1 MSDRKIEKIEQ
12 VEQIGTKKPAELSF
26 WQRFSRHKLAIFG
39 MVVISILLFIVIFG
53 PIIFALDPYKTDLY
67 HLGQPPSGEHLMGT
81 DLAGRDVLSRL
92 IYGGRISL
100 SVGLVSVGIYLFIG
114 TILGVV
120 SGYAGGAVDTII
132 QRFTEVVMTFPVI
145 ILIITIVTVVGP
157 SIYNTMVVIGL
168 TRWTG
173 VCRLARGE
181 VLKVKEM
188 EYVKSAEAIGTRTFR
203 ILFRHVLPNIT
214 APLIVAGT
222 MGLAVAILLE
232 AGLSFL
238 GLGVPIPTPSWGN
251 ILYQARGI
259 TTLEMRPWLWLPPGI
274 LIALSV
280 LSINFIGDALR
291 DALDPHSRN
300 M

>member
-1 MSDRKIEKIEQ
+1 
-12 VEQIGTKKPAELSF
+12 
-26 WQRFSRHKLAIFG
+26 
-39 MVVISILLFIVIFG
+39 
-53 PIIFALDPYKTDLY
+53 
-67 HLGQPPSGEHLMGT
+67 
-81 DLAGRDVLSRL
+81 
-92 IYGGRISL
+92 
-100 SVGLVSVGIYLFIG
+100 
-114 TILGVV
+114 
-120 SGYAGGAVDTII
+120 
-132 QRFTEVVMTFPVI
+132 MTFPVI

-188 EYVKSAEAIGTRTFR
+188 EYVKSAEAIGARTIR